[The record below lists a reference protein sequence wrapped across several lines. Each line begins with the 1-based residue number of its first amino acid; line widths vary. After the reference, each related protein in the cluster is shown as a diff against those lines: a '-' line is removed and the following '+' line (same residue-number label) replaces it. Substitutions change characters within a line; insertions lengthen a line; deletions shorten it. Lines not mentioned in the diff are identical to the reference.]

1 MSDELPPDSVEQ
13 TVPSLPREPRAP
25 GASQGELFAGRYALE
40 ALVGHGG
47 MGKVYRARDTLVGDR
62 VALKT
67 LELGRNPT
75 PDAIERFRREVRLA
89 RRISHPNVARM
100 HDLGEHA
107 GQHYLTMEYVE
118 GGDLRA
124 LLEREGPLS
133 PVRAARLGLA
143 VCEGLAAAHAAGVMH
158 RDLKPANVLV
168 EESGRIVL
176 TDFGIARALASEG
189 AARTQ
194 GTAGTPMYMA
204 PEQLGGGTLDE
215 RADLYSAGLML
226 YELLTASSPFT
237 GDSPTA
243 VAFAR
248 LRQPPPDPRAR
259 VPVPDALAELV
270 LRCLAREPEDRPASA
285 RELAQSLR
293 SWLESAGEQTPEG
306 TLPHLDAR
314 PTTTSSSTTPA
325 PPETVTPARSTSWS
339 STLSGALGVA
349 VLPLRFL
356 GPKDQEYLGEAFTDG
371 LIDSLSRT
379 RGLRVPS
386 SGATARF
393 RQEREPRTVGR
404 ELGVGFLVDGML
416 QGSGSMLRLSV
427 RLVDVLSGTQLW
439 SGKFEDSSTDV
450 FQQQELLCQRAAEA
464 LRVELV
470 VAAWS
475 HTITPE
481 ALSPYRQVLVQSQTP
496 GFPPDVALSWLDEC
510 LTLAPGFGPALAL
523 HAIFSLRKWFLG
535 VMDPRRDWA
544 ADARASV
551 ARVEKHAPELAETHL
566 ARAMLSGQ
574 EGDWRQA
581 VLSARAALEAAPTFG
596 LALQYLGSLKCE
608 AGHADEGLV
617 HLRQAYALD
626 SRLGLALFELARC
639 SALRGD
645 MEAYHEC
652 SRQLS
657 TFTSFRVPG
666 LMLRLRV
673 AAWTG
678 DLDTVRRIR
687 QEMEDE
693 TSPSAINGQRY
704 ARVVL
709 GEEPVTDS
717 VGVLDTMLGQSV
729 NPRFAS
735 LLCQFATEQLCL
747 TGHPE
752 QALDYFLRAADS
764 ALIDLEWTDR
774 CPALAPLRALPGF
787 TEARRKV
794 RARVEAIWTM

>member
-1 MSDELPPDSVEQ
+1 MTDELPPDSAEQ
-13 TVPSLPREPRAP
+13 TLPSLPRGPQPHEASP
-25 GASQGELFAGRYALE
+25 GGLFAGRYALE

-47 MGKVYRARDTLVGDR
+47 MGKVYRARDTLVGDL

-89 RRISHPNVARM
+89 RRISHPNIARM

-107 GQHYLTMEYVE
+107 GRHYLTMEYVD
-118 GGDLRA
+118 GGDLRT

-133 PVRAARLGLA
+133 PVRTARLGLA

-168 EESGRIVL
+168 EKGGRVVL

-226 YELLTASSPFT
+226 YELLTASLPFT

-248 LRQPPPDPRAR
+248 LRQPPPDPRTRA
-259 VPVPDALAELV
+259 PVPDALAELV
-270 LRCLAREPEDRPASA
+270 LRCLSREPEGRPASA
-285 RELAQSLR
+285 LELAQALR
-293 SWLESAGEQTPEG
+293 AWLESTGEQTPEG
-306 TLPHLDAR
+306 PHSQLGPR
-314 PTTTSSSTTPA
+314 PVTPPPSSATA
-325 PPETVTPARSTSWS
+325 LPETLTPARSTSWS

-349 VLPLRFL
+349 ILPLRFL
-356 GPKDQEYLGEAFTDG
+356 GPREQEYLGEAFTDG

-379 RGLRVPS
+379 RGLRVPG

-416 QGSGSMLRLSV
+416 QGSGPMLRLSV
-427 RLVDVLSGTQLW
+427 RLVDALSGTQLW
-439 SGKFEDSSTDV
+439 SGRFEDSSTDV
-450 FQQQELLCQRAAEA
+450 FEQQERLCQRAAEA
-464 LRVELV
+464 LRVELL

-475 HTITPE
+475 HAVTPE
-481 ALSPYRQVLVQSQTP
+481 ALSLYRQALVQGYTP
-496 GFPPDVALSWLDEC
+496 GFPPDVALGWLEEC
-510 LTLAPGFGPALAL
+510 LTLSPGFGPALAL
-523 HAIFSLRKWFLG
+523 HAIFSLRKWFMG
-535 VMDPRRDWA
+535 VTDPRRDWA
-544 ADARASV
+544 AEARASV
-551 ARVEKHAPELAETHL
+551 ARVEQHAPELAETYL

-581 VLSARAALEAAPTFG
+581 VLSARAALEAAPTFA

-626 SRLGLALFELARC
+626 SRLGLSLFELARC

-645 MEAYHEC
+645 MEAYRDF
-652 SRQLS
+652 SQRLS
-657 TFTSFRVPG
+657 AFTSFRVPS

-678 DLDTVRRIR
+678 DLDTVRQLRR
-687 QEMEDE
+687 ELEDE
-693 TSPSAINGQRY
+693 TSISAGNGLRY
-704 ARVVL
+704 ARIVL
-709 GEEPVTDS
+709 GELPVSDS
-717 VGVLDTMLGQSV
+717 VGVLDTLLGQDV

-735 LLCQFATEQLCL
+735 LMCQLATEQLCL
-747 TGHPE
+747 SGHPE
-752 QALDYFLRAADS
+752 RALDYFLRAADS

-794 RARVEAIWTM
+794 RARVEAIWNV